1 MSCSYCGDSVTVYP
15 ADTGTSLGIVFGRS
29 VAEIVAKRHS
39 CSKTNILSFLA
50 YEEAIFAEVV
60 AWKGIKKFTVQ
71 RLTNATDHVTKI

>member
-1 MSCSYCGDSVTVYP
+1 M
-15 ADTGTSLGIVFGRS
+15 ATSLGIVFGRS

-60 AWKGIKKFTVQ
+60 AWKGFGVLRNLPCK
-71 RLTNATDHVTKI
+71 D